1 MMLYNIF
8 LFMWLIG
15 FSLVFKS
22 IILYWDIIILLLIDL
37 EIILVKLIFCKL
49 IWEVDFLKKYL
60 VW

>member
-37 EIILVKLIFCKL
+37 EIILGKLIFCKL